1 MSLLGA
7 GGRPLFIVGKYLS
20 VLTETAG
27 LFTPQSARF
36 HGQEKTDAATEARV
50 VYDDD
55 DDDGDDDDE
64 CGDGDSDG
72 DGDGGLLVRP
82 ASQCDL
88 YVRIILFSPP
98 FFRGRPL
105 HLQSLKNMINFY
117 WHNIKTGKF

>member
-1 MSLLGA
+1 M
-7 GGRPLFIVGKYLS
+7 
-20 VLTETAG
+20 
-27 LFTPQSARF
+27 FTPQSARF

-55 DDDGDDDDE
+55 DDDGDDDDG

-72 DGDGGLLVRP
+72 DGDGDGDGGLLVRL

-88 YVRIILFSPP
+88 YVRKILFSPP

-105 HLQSLKNMINFY
+105 HLQSL
-117 WHNIKTGKF
+117 

>member
-1 MSLLGA
+1 M
-7 GGRPLFIVGKYLS
+7 
-20 VLTETAG
+20 TETAAG

-72 DGDGGLLVRP
+72 DGDGDGGLLVRL

-105 HLQSLKNMINFY
+105 HLQSL
-117 WHNIKTGKF
+117 

>member
-1 MSLLGA
+1 M
-7 GGRPLFIVGKYLS
+7 
-20 VLTETAG
+20 
-27 LFTPQSARF
+27 FTPQSARF

-55 DDDGDDDDE
+55 DDDGDDD
-64 CGDGDSDG
+64 GGDG

-105 HLQSLKNMINFY
+105 HKQSR
-117 WHNIKTGKF
+117 T